1 MFLLYSIS
9 STIFYLVMNTPFTKE
24 NIYKSGQYL
33 FTNSDVFPDRFIA
46 RFKYTGGPITKSAFI
61 KELIKNHTMEEY
73 FGILEH
79 EDYSKR
85 RAPLQIL
92 REKNPLWYK
101 ATHDRWLT
109 KQMAKKSVA
118 SSYEII

>member
-1 MFLLYSIS
+1 MVS
-9 STIFYLVMNTPFTKE
+9 STIYLVMNTPFTKE
-24 NIYKSGQYL
+24 SIHKSGQYL

-92 REKNPLWYK
+92 SDKNPAWRNELK
-101 ATHDRWLT
+101 TKWLA
-109 KQMAKKSVA
+109 KQMAGRCVN
-118 SSYEII
+118 IF

>member
-1 MFLLYSIS
+1 
-9 STIFYLVMNTPFTKE
+9 MNTPFTKE
-24 NIYKSGQYL
+24 NIHKSGQYL

-46 RFKYTGGPITKSAFI
+46 RFKYKGAPITMSAFI

-79 EDYSKR
+79 EDYSMR

-92 REKNPLWYK
+92 RDKNPAWYQDK
-101 ATHDRWLT
+101 KNKWLE
-109 KQMAKKSVA
+109 KQKG
-118 SSYEII
+118 